1 MLSKNSMDIQ
11 NKKILL
17 VGGGGFIGH
26 NLALYL
32 KEKNAI
38 PFIVDSLSVNNLYSI
53 DKEEVKNKKLYSS
66 ILNNRIE
73 ILEKKIKSIIKDA
86 RNHEDIFEVYQ
97 EIDPDIIIH
106 LAAVSHANKS
116 NKDPHNTFDN
126 SLRTLENTLD
136 FARQKN
142 TCYLSVIKY
151 GLWKF

>member
-1 MLSKNSMDIQ
+1 MDIQ

-73 ILEKKIKSIIKDA
+73 ILEKKKL
-86 RNHEDIFEVYQ
+86 N
-97 EIDPDIIIH
+97 P
-106 LAAVSHANKS
+106 L
-116 NKDPHNTFDN
+116 
-126 SLRTLENTLD
+126 
-136 FARQKN
+136 
-142 TCYLSVIKY
+142 
-151 GLWKF
+151 